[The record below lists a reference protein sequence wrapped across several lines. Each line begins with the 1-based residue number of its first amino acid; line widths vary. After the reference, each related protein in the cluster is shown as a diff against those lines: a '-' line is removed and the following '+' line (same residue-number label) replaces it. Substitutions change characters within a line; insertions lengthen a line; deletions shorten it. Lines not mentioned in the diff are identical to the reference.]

1 MSVISVVM
9 LVFSVVGALDY
20 LTGSRFG
27 IGKEFER
34 GVLIMGT
41 MILSMVG
48 MIVLAPLIAALIE
61 PALKVVS
68 EKIPFFEPSV
78 IAGSLLANDMG
89 GAPLALELAKTTEA
103 SGYFNGL
110 VVGSMMGATIS
121 FSLPLALGVTKP
133 EQKSNIMLGLMCGIA
148 AIPVGCVVS
157 GLMLKMPLAELAM
170 SVIPLVLFS
179 VILAVGLLKIPH
191 ICINIFNVFGMA
203 IKILIVIGLLVGIA
217 EFTLGFDIPH
227 TAPVEEGVM
236 VCFNA
241 TAVMTGAF
249 PLLAIVSKLIKKPM
263 KKISEKVGMNEVSA
277 LGFVGTLATN
287 VTTFGMMR
295 DMDDKGVVL
304 NSAFAVSAAFTFAG
318 HLAFTM
324 SFNADYILPV
334 IVGKLVAG
342 IFAVIVAQFMYSK
355 LHKKNAAA

>member
-1 MSVISVVM
+1 MNGISVVM
-9 LVFSVVGALDY
+9 LVFSVLGALDY
-20 LTGSRFG
+20 ITGNHFG

-34 GVLIMGT
+34 GITLIGT

-48 MIVLAPLIAALIE
+48 MIVLAPLIAVLLE
-61 PALKVVS
+61 PALKLIS
-68 EKIPFFEPSV
+68 ENTPLDPSV

-89 GAPLALELAKTTEA
+89 GAPLSMELAKTPL

-133 EQKSNIMLGLMCGIA
+133 EQRKGIMLGLMCGIA
-148 AIPVGCVVS
+148 AIPVGCIAS
-157 GLMLKMPLAELAM
+157 GLMMKMPIGELLIN
-170 SVIPLVLFS
+170 VIPLIIFS
-179 VILAVGLLKIPH
+179 ALLAVGLLKIPDT
-191 ICINIFNVFGMA
+191 CVKIFSAFGVA
-203 IKILIVIGLLVGIA
+203 IKTLIVIGLVIGIA
-217 EFTLGFDIPH
+217 EFLLNMDIVPH
-227 TAPVEEGVM
+227 TEDVMEGVR

-249 PLLAIVSKLIKKPM
+249 PLLNIVGRLIKKPM
-263 KKISEKVGMNEVSA
+263 SKISGKIGMNEVSA
-277 LGFVGTLATN
+277 LGFIGTLATN
-287 VTTFGMMR
+287 VTTFGMMG

-324 SFNADYILPV
+324 SFKTEYVAAV
-334 IVGKLVAG
+334 IIGKLIAG
-342 IFAVIVAQFMYSK
+342 ICAVLVAQFMY
-355 LHKKNAAA
+355 KKIQKTA

>member
-1 MSVISVVM
+1 MNVISVVM
-9 LVFSVVGALDY
+9 LVFSVLGALDY
-20 LTGSRFG
+20 ITGNHFG

-34 GVLIMGT
+34 GVMLMGT
-41 MILSMVG
+41 MLLSMVG
-48 MIVLAPLIAALIE
+48 MIVLAPLIAELLE
-61 PALKVVS
+61 PALKVIS
-68 EKIPFFEPSV
+68 ENTPFEPSV

-89 GAPLALELAKTTEA
+89 GAPLAMELAKTEM

-133 EQKSNIMLGLMCGIA
+133 EQKNSIMLGLMCGIA
-148 AIPVGCVVS
+148 AIPVGCLVA
-157 GLMLKMPLAELAM
+157 GLMLRMPLLELAINL
-170 SVIPLVLFS
+170 IPLVVFS
-179 VILAVGLLKIPH
+179 AILAVGLLKIPH
-191 ICINIFNVFGMA
+191 ICVKIFSVFGVI
-203 IKILIVIGLLVGIA
+203 IKTIIIIGLVIGIA
-217 EFTLGFDIPH
+217 EFLLGMDIIPH
-227 TAPVEEGVM
+227 TEDVMEGVR

-249 PLLAIVSKLIKKPM
+249 PLLYLVGKLIKKPM
-263 KKISEKVGMNEVSA
+263 HKFSEKVGMNEVSA

-287 VTTFGMMR
+287 VTTFGMMK

-324 SFNADYILPV
+324 SFNADYLAAV

-342 IFAVIVAQFMYSK
+342 VCAVLVALFIY
-355 LHKKNAAA
+355 KKVKKETKA